1 MRNSLYNLAF
11 CCVINYHKTVTV
23 ICDGKENLSGK
34 ISDERFGTFS
44 KRYEAE
50 QQELKAKIPEL
61 ENYLSSETDKS
72 DNLQKFINKVK
83 RITRPEKLTAEL
95 VNELIDRIEV
105 LAPKYMD
112 GKRYQ
117 MIDIYYKGVG
127 IINILSPEDF
137 ERSFQKSM
145 AKRKQNKKTA

>member
-1 MRNSLYNLAF
+1 MSEQAFELY
-11 CCVINYHKTVTV
+11 
-23 ICDGKENLSGK
+23 
-34 ISDERFGTFS
+34 S
-44 KRYEAE
+44 KRYETE

-61 ENYLSSETDKS
+61 ENYLSTETDKS

-95 VNELIDRIEV
+95 VNELIERIEV
-105 LAPKYMD
+105 HAPRYLD

-117 MIDIYYKGVG
+117 MIDIYYKCVG

-137 ERSFQKSM
+137 EKSFQKNM
-145 AKRKQNKKTA
+145 AKRRQNKKTA